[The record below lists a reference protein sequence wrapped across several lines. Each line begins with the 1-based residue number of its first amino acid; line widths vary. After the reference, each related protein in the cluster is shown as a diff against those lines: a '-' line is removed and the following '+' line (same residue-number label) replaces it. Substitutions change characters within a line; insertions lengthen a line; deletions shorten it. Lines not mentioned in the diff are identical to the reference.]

1 MALPIKRLLRRMRS
15 GCYHYPMN
23 PTLLNRHRVDV
34 RASRGPLRHVGIRIE
49 RASLGL
55 ILAVLLMA
63 CSPEFDWREVRADDA
78 SFVVLLPAKPASMT
92 RRIELDGL
100 SLDMTM
106 HGAKVRDTAYT
117 VGVIKLPDASEATQ
131 SKALAAMQAAMV
143 RNISG
148 TLRVDRPVSI
158 TRVDAAG
165 ARVDAVPGKEIEAV
179 GRMGDRDARLLA
191 RFVSVDARAWQVVV
205 LGPDTDREQAEQ
217 FLESVRL
224 IRP

>member
-1 MALPIKRLLRRMRS
+1 
-15 GCYHYPMN
+15 MN
-23 PTLLNRHRVDV
+23 PTLLDLDRVHL
-34 RASRGPLRHVGIRIE
+34 RASQGPLWYVGIRIE
-49 RASLGL
+49 RVA
-55 ILAVLLMA
+55 LALMMATLMSA
-63 CSPEFDWREVRADDA
+63 CSPEFDWREVRVDDA

-117 VGVIKLPDASEATQ
+117 VGVINLPDSSEATQ
-131 SKALAAMQAAMV
+131 SKAIAAMQAAMV

-148 TLRVDRPVSI
+148 TERANRPVSV
-158 TRVDAAG
+158 TRVDASG
-165 ARVDAVPGKEIEAV
+165 ARVDAVPGNEIEAI
-179 GRMGDRDARLLA
+179 GRMGEREARLLA
-191 RFVSVDARAWQVVV
+191 RFVAVDGRAWQVVA

-217 FLESVRL
+217 FIESVRL